1 MMIKFIKKIDSQRT
15 NKLDLKIIIN
25 ISEQTL
31 ELLRQINQER
41 TYLNKQVIK
50 IDDAW

>member
-1 MMIKFIKKIDSQRT
+1 M
-15 NKLDLKIIIN
+15 LN

-31 ELLRQINQER
+31 ELLRQIIQEGIIK
-41 TYLNKQVIK
+41 NKEVIK

>member
-1 MMIKFIKKIDSQRT
+1 M
-15 NKLDLKIIIN
+15 LN

-31 ELLRQINQER
+31 ELLRQIIQER

>member
-1 MMIKFIKKIDSQRT
+1 M
-15 NKLDLKIIIN
+15 LN

-31 ELLRQINQER
+31 ELLRQIIQEG
-41 TYLNKQVIK
+41 TYLNKEVIK